1 MVYLA
6 LTTMI
11 GEKPLTAKIRSGGFP
26 PWETAFHRFV
36 WGRNNQNRPKD
47 RSVRDRDQKSRLV
60 SDSDSA
66 AIPPVA
72 ESEIHRLEDNQMLD
86 QFYTS
91 LVRQMATSFGSSMDY
106 IL

>member
-1 MVYLA
+1 
-6 LTTMI
+6 MI
-11 GEKPLTAKIRSGGFP
+11 GEKALTAKIRSGGFP

-47 RSVRDRDQKSRLV
+47 RSVRDQDRKSRLV

-66 AIPPVA
+66 SISPAA
-72 ESEIHRLEDNQMLD
+72 EAAIHRLENNQMLD

-91 LVRQMATSFGSSMDY
+91 LVRQKATSFGSSMDY
-106 IL
+106 ML